1 MSRVYCC
8 LYKYNRVILEMDELI
23 KQERNIN
30 MNHKNISGIGVMF
43 VFIIFY
49 LTMSIIDKFNYL
61 DFVYLLFIIGCF
73 IRFIFIK
80 KEQN

>member
-1 MSRVYCC
+1 
-8 LYKYNRVILEMDELI
+8 
-23 KQERNIN
+23 